1 MLPSQF
7 NTSGWTIKCQIVKD
21 SEGINT
27 IQLAPG
33 GSGADM
39 GAYIDLTDKVDFTS
53 TYTWTF
59 WARADNA
66 GDKLH
71 TELWGG
77 SGYSEI
83 PLTTEWKK
91 YQSQGKFKE
100 AIQLLYFW
108 GISGNKENVYV
119 KLPYLYKN

>member
-1 MLPSQF
+1 MGSSLV
-7 NTSGWTIKCQIVKD
+7 IKD
-21 SEGINT
+21 SEGANTVQLVPNNSKGDDKQLSIN
-27 IQLAPG
+27 
-33 GSGADM
+33 
-39 GAYIDLTDKVDFTS
+39 LTNKVDFTS

-66 GDKLH
+66 GDKIH

-77 SGYSEI
+77 SGYSDI

-91 YQSQGKFKE
+91 YQSQGKFRQE
-100 AIQLLYFW
+100 MQRLYFW
-108 GISGNKENVYV
+108 GVQENKGNVYV